1 MKKKILSMIMVSTML
16 VASLSGC
23 GANKEQ
29 KAETQDATEVVT
41 ETVASTETE
50 AILDTQEVLP
60 EVEEEEVVIRVGA
73 MSGPTAM
80 SLVKLMSDAE
90 AGQTA
95 NTYDFA
101 ELSTD
106 ASAFVAP
113 IAKGELDIAAVPS
126 NLAANLY
133 AKTEGNVVVLA
144 TVNAGVLYAV
154 ENTEG
159 EASVKAIE
167 SVADLAGRTIY
178 MTGQGAVPEY
188 TVRYLFSENGMNLDE
203 DVQVI
208 WCADTTEAL
217 AYISEVDQAVG
228 ILPQPFATAACAK
241 TDWVKPVLDL
251 NAEWDALGTGH
262 SIVTGVIVA
271 RKDFVES
278 HPNQIAT
285 FMEEYQKSVAYT
297 TEDVEGAA
305 ALIEQYG
312 IVAKAAI
319 AQKAL
324 PNCHLT
330 GDTGST
336 MKTNLE
342 GFLQV
347 LFEQNPQAVG
357 GAMPGED
364 FYFGEN

>member
-1 MKKKILSMIMVSTML
+1 MKKKFLSMIMVAAML
-16 VASLSGC
+16 VASLSAC
-23 GANKEQ
+23 GENKEQ
-29 KAETQDATEVVT
+29 K
-41 ETVASTETE
+41 
-50 AILDTQEVLP
+50 
-60 EVEEEEVVIRVGA
+60 EEEITIRIGA

-90 AGQTA
+90 AKETA
-95 NTYDFA
+95 NTYEFA
-101 ELSTD
+101 EISTD
-106 ASAFVAP
+106 AAAFVAP

-159 EASVKAIE
+159 DASVKAIE
-167 SVADLAGRTIY
+167 SLSDLAGRTIY

-203 DVQVI
+203 DVEVI

-217 AYISEVDQAVG
+217 SYISEVDQAVG

-271 RKDFVES
+271 RKDFVE
-278 HPNQIAT
+278 HYPKQTAT

-297 TEDVEGAA
+297 SEDVEGAA

-330 GDTGST
+330 GDTGNV
-336 MKTNLE
+336 MKENVAS
-342 GFLQV
+342 FLQT
-347 LFEQNPQAVG
+347 LYDQNPQSVG
-357 GAMPGED
+357 GAMPGDD
-364 FYFGEN
+364 FYFGAN